1 MKIQKQ
7 PDYYIFADSA
17 KNGEIEVFPDVNRG
31 WGITID
37 RTGSKPPL
45 EWMNGAFNRV
55 DKNILYL
62 LQQGVPEWSTN
73 VIYPTNAIIKYNGIL
88 YTATTENENS
98 NPKTSSKWRE
108 TIDRVSN
115 ATTTQA
121 GVVTLSSAVDSNSE
135 TTAATS
141 LAIKRVNDGAVKK
154 SGDTLTGQ
162 LTLSQHGVK
171 LPFDNGNSIALKI
184 SNDQYSHIFYNS
196 ATQQRTNILAYNP
209 TKNEWNF
216 QSINDVTING
226 KSVLKTGDYG
236 IGSLTG
242 APITNANDRLPSGW
256 YATKTSNYPDLS
268 GDDSAALIVYS
279 TENKNYSIEKIIS
292 IASKIPVERIRCRT
306 PDGAQSWYENIT
318 TANINRYLPVGVP
331 IPYPSTT
338 VPNGFLKCNGWE
350 FDRTAYPELAK
361 MYPSGYLPDLRGVF
375 LRGLDDGRGID
386 NGRQILSYQ
395 GDASRKIWGE
405 ISPISESFGAE
416 PVATGAFSYFEKYSD
431 HSPSS
436 IDRDIACGVYFDS
449 SRVVPTADENRPH
462 SVAFLYIV
470 RAA

>member
-7 PDYYIFADSA
+7 PDYLIFADSA
-17 KNGEIEVFPDVNRG
+17 KNGEIEEFPDVNRG

-162 LTLSQHGVK
+162 LTLSQYGVK
-171 LPFDNGNSIALKI
+171 LPFDNGDSIALKI
-184 SNDQYSHIFYNS
+184 SNDNYSHIFYNS
-196 ATQQRTNILAYNP
+196 ATQQRTSILAYNP

-242 APITNANDRLPSGW
+242 APITNTNDRLPSGW

-268 GDDSAALIVYS
+268 GNDSAALIVYS
-279 TENKNYSIEKIIS
+279 TENKNFSVEKIIS
-292 IASKIPVERIRCRT
+292 IASKIPEERIRCRT
-306 PDGAQSWYENIT
+306 PDGAQSWYETIT
-318 TANINRYLPVGVP
+318 TANINNYIPVGVP
-331 IPYPSTT
+331 LPWPTNK
-338 VPNGFLKCNGWE
+338 PPAGWFECNGST
-350 FDRTAYPELAK
+350 FDKNQFPRLASA
-361 MYPSGYLPDLRGVF
+361 YPSGRLPDLRSEF
-375 LRGLDDGRGID
+375 IRGWDDGRGVD
-386 NGRQILSYQ
+386 LGRAILSHQ
-395 GDASRKIWGE
+395 DCEIQSHNHSTPIRLVNEDGVGNPWGSGGDKYEGDYI
-405 ISPISESFGAE
+405 FNTNY
-416 PVATGAFSYFEKYSD
+416 TGGNETRPRNIAFM
-431 HSPSS
+431 
-436 IDRDIACGVYFDS
+436 
-449 SRVVPTADENRPH
+449 
-462 SVAFLYIV
+462 YIV
-470 RAA
+470 RAE

>member
-121 GVVTLSSAVDSNSE
+121 GVVTLSSAIDSNLE

-162 LTLSQHGVK
+162 LTLSQYGVK

-184 SNDQYSHIFYNS
+184 SNDNYSHIFYNS
-196 ATQQRTNILAYNP
+196 ATQQRASILAYNP

-242 APITNANDRLPSGW
+242 AATSNPNDRLPSGW
-256 YATKTSNYPDLS
+256 YGVKTSDFTDLPEN
-268 GDDSAALIVYS
+268 DSAALMAYS
-279 TENKNYSIEKIIS
+279 TENNKFSVQQIIS
-292 IASKIPVERIRCRT
+292 IASTIPVIRSRCIT
-306 PDGAQSWYENIT
+306 PNGAQPWYETIT
-318 TANINRYLPVGVP
+318 TANINNYIPVGVP
-331 IPYPSTT
+331 LPWSTNKPP
-338 VPNGFLKCNGWE
+338 VGWLECNGST
-350 FDRTAYPELAK
+350 FDKNQFPRLASAYPL
-361 MYPSGYLPDLRGVF
+361 GRLPDLRSEF
-375 LRGLDDGRGID
+375 IRGWDDGRGVD
-386 NGRQILSYQ
+386 SGRAILSHQ
-395 GDASRKIWGE
+395 DCMIQSHNHSTPIRLVNEDGVGNPWGSGGDKYEGDYV
-405 ISPISESFGAE
+405 FNTNY
-416 PVATGAFSYFEKYSD
+416 TGGNE
-431 HSPSS
+431 
-436 IDRDIACGVYFDS
+436 
-449 SRVVPTADENRPH
+449 TRPRN
-462 SVAFLYIV
+462 VAFMYIV
-470 RAA
+470 KAE

>member
-7 PDYYIFADSA
+7 PDYLIFADSA
-17 KNGEIEVFPDVNRG
+17 KNGEIEEFPDVNRG

-162 LTLSQHGVK
+162 LTLSQYGVK

-184 SNDQYSHIFYNS
+184 SSDNYSHIFYDS
-196 ATQQRTNILAYNP
+196 ETQQRKSIFVYNP

-226 KSVLKTGDYG
+226 KSVLKMGDYG

-242 APITNANDRLPSGW
+242 APMTNPDERLLSGW
-256 YATKTSNYPDLS
+256 YATSTSDYPEFS
-268 GDDSAALIVYS
+268 RNDSATLVVYGTNNAS
-279 TENKNYSIEKIIS
+279 YYVEQLVVAESETPKIFS
-292 IASKIPVERIRCRT
+292 RCAT
-306 PDGAQSWYENIT
+306 KTGKKSWFETIT
-318 TANINRYLPVGVP
+318 TANINNYIPVGVP
-331 IPYPSTT
+331 LPWPTNK
-338 VPNGFLKCNGWE
+338 PPAGWFECNGST
-350 FDRTAYPELAK
+350 FDKNQFPRLASA
-361 MYPSGYLPDLRGVF
+361 YPSGRLPDLRSEF
-375 LRGLDDGRGID
+375 IRGWDDGRGVD
-386 NGRQILSYQ
+386 SGRAILSHQ
-395 GDASRKIWGE
+395 DCMIQSHNHSTPIRLVNEDGVGNPWGSGGDKYEGDYI
-405 ISPISESFGAE
+405 FNTNY
-416 PVATGAFSYFEKYSD
+416 TGGNE
-431 HSPSS
+431 
-436 IDRDIACGVYFDS
+436 
-449 SRVVPTADENRPH
+449 TRPRN
-462 SVAFLYIV
+462 VAFMYIV
-470 RAA
+470 KAE

>member
-1 MKIQKQ
+1 MKIQKK

-17 KNGEIEVFPDVNRG
+17 KNGEIEAFPDVNRG

-73 VIYPTNAIIKYNGIL
+73 VIYPASAIIKYNGIL

-98 NPKTSSKWRE
+98 NPQSSSKWRE
-108 TIDRVSN
+108 TFDRVSK

-121 GVVTLSSAVDSNSE
+121 GIVKLSSAVDIDSE

-154 SGDTLTGQ
+154 SGDTMAGQ
-162 LTLSQHGVK
+162 LTLSQYGAK
-171 LPFDNGNSIALKI
+171 FQFNNGNSITLKI
-184 SNDQYSHIFYNS
+184 TSDSYSYVFHDTKTNKQSNKLTYNS
-196 ATQQRTNILAYNP
+196 TTNS
-209 TKNEWNF
+209 WNF

-226 KSVLKTGDYG
+226 KSVLKTEDYG
-236 IGSLTG
+236 IGSLVG
-242 APITNANDRLPSGW
+242 ASMNNPNDRLLSGW
-256 YATKTSNYPDLS
+256 YATSTLDYPEFS
-268 GDDSAALIVYS
+268 RNNSATLVVYGTNNAS
-279 TENKNYSIEKIIS
+279 YYVEQLLVAESETPKIFSRCATKNGK
-292 IASKIPVERIRCRT
+292 K
-306 PDGAQSWYENIT
+306 SWYETIT
-318 TANINRYLPVGVP
+318 TANINRYLPIGVP

-350 FDRTAYPELAK
+350 FDKTAYPELAK

-375 LRGLDDGRGID
+375 IRGLDDGRGID
-386 NGRQILSYQ
+386 SGRQILSYQ

-405 ISPISESFGAE
+405 ISPISESFGSE
-416 PVATGAFSYFEKYSD
+416 PVATGAFSYFEKHSN
-431 HSPSS
+431 HSPAN
-436 IDRDIACGVYFDS
+436 IDRDIAGGVYFDS

>member
-162 LTLSQHGVK
+162 LTLSQYGVK
-171 LPFDNGNSIALKI
+171 LPFDNGDSIALKI
-184 SNDQYSHIFYNS
+184 SNDNYSHIFYNS
-196 ATQQRTNILAYNP
+196 ATQQRTSILAYNP

-242 APITNANDRLPSGW
+242 APITNTNDRLPSGW

-268 GDDSAALIVYS
+268 GNDSAALIVYS
-279 TENKNYSIEKIIS
+279 TENKNFSVEKIIS
-292 IASKIPVERIRCRT
+292 IASKIPEERIRCRT
-306 PDGAQSWYENIT
+306 PDGAQSWYETIT
-318 TANINRYLPVGVP
+318 TANINNYIPAGVP
-331 IPYPSTT
+331 LPWPTNK
-338 VPNGFLKCNGWE
+338 PPAGWFECNGST
-350 FDRTAYPELAK
+350 FDKNQFPRLASA
-361 MYPSGYLPDLRGVF
+361 YPSGRLPDLRSEF
-375 LRGLDDGRGID
+375 IRGWDDGRGVD
-386 NGRQILSYQ
+386 SGRAILSHQ
-395 GDASRKIWGE
+395 DCEIQSHNHSTPIRLVNEDGVGNPWGSGGDKYEGDYV
-405 ISPISESFGAE
+405 FNTNY
-416 PVATGAFSYFEKYSD
+416 TGGNE
-431 HSPSS
+431 
-436 IDRDIACGVYFDS
+436 
-449 SRVVPTADENRPH
+449 TRPRN
-462 SVAFLYIV
+462 VAFMYIV
-470 RAA
+470 KAE